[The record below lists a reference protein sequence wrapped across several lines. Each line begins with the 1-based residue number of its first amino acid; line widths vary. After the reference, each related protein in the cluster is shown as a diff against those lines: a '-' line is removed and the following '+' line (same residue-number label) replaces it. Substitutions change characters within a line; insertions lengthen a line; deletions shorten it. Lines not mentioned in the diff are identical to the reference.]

1 MILESLLKEMIER
14 HASDLHL
21 TVGAPP
27 QFRINGKLSPSSH
40 ASLTHAET
48 SRLLLGILSAE
59 QKEDFMQERELDFS
73 FGMAGLSRFR
83 VNLYWQ
89 RGSIAGCFRVIPFL
103 IPKIGDLGLPEVVME
118 FAMKPSGLI
127 LVTGPT
133 GSGKSTTLAALLD
146 LINEERHA
154 HIVTIE
160 DPIEYVHQHKGCL
173 VNQREVGSDTLSF
186 RPALKHVLRQD
197 PDIVVIGEM
206 RDLETVE
213 AALQISETG
222 HLTFA
227 TLHTSCAVK
236 TINRIIDVFP
246 PHQQHQVRTQLSF
259 VLEGIISQLLLPRA
273 DGEGRVLVSEVLLTT
288 PAIRHL
294 VRENQIHQLY
304 SQMQMG
310 QVQSRMQTMNQAL
323 LQLLKSNTI
332 TLESALNHSPE
343 REELE
348 RLLGIFK

>member
-1 MILESLLKEMIER
+1 MILESLLQEMIDR

-27 QFRINGKLSPSSH
+27 QFRINGKLVSSGH
-40 ASLTHAET
+40 NPLTHADT
-48 SRLLLGILSAE
+48 SRLLLSLLSTE
-59 QKEDFMQERELDFS
+59 QKERFLEERELDLS

-83 VNLYWQ
+83 ANLFWQ
-89 RGSIAGCFRVIPFL
+89 RGSIAGCFRSIPFV
-103 IPKIGDLGLPEVVME
+103 IPKIGDLGLPQVVNE
-118 FAMKPSGLI
+118 LALKPSGLI

-146 LINEERHA
+146 LINAKRHD
-154 HIVTIE
+154 HIVTVE
-160 DPIEYVHQHKGCL
+160 DPIEYVHQHNNCL
-173 VNQREVGSDTLSF
+173 VDQREVGSDTHTF
-186 RPALKHVLRQD
+186 RQALRHVLRQD

-227 TLHTSCAVK
+227 TLHTSSAVK

-246 PHQQHQVRTQLSF
+246 PHQQHQVRSQLSF
-259 VLEGIISQLLLPRA
+259 VLEGVVSQLLLAKA
-273 DGEGRVLVSEVLLTT
+273 DGNGRVLAAEVMLTT

-294 VRENQIHQLY
+294 IRDNQVHQLY

-323 LQLLKSNTI
+323 LQLARSKII
-332 TLESALNHSPE
+332 TLETAVNYSPE
-343 REELE
+343 RDELE
-348 RLLGIFK
+348 ELLGIIK